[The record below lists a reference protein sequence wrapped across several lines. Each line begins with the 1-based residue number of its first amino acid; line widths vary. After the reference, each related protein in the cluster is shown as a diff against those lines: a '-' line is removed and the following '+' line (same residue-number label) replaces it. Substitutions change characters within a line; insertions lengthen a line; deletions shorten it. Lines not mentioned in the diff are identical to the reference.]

1 MASEKVQ
8 TLTDSNFDQSV
19 IKSPKPVLVC
29 PATFREVMPF
39 CYWLIAP
46 KFSPDAI
53 SRN

>member
-1 MASEKVQ
+1 MRAGYQDARAHSC
-8 TLTDSNFDQSV
+8 TILG
-19 IKSPKPVLVC
+19 